1 MRGIL
6 ITVFFTFIYYSTFPQ
21 SYFYTY
27 NDSVSC
33 LSLTIQD
40 NKYEM
45 SFSKRI
51 VTIENCSFSHIVT
64 KGKCLRNDSLITLKD
79 DKLGFEFILKKEDNT
94 LYPYQNTPIFLKDKA
109 FSFPTNTTMLQEDLD
124 RLENFEQKY
133 PNENISK
140 TEDLILSSDKIIHGK
155 YSNHDNTTI
164 KIFSD
169 GNYEIEGISFIYSKG
184 KWKENE
190 YSIEFYDSY
199 LNFTFIGKKLTLN
212 RIQLKI
218 PESEKDIFIL

>member
-1 MRGIL
+1 MRKIL
-6 ITVFFTFIYYSTFPQ
+6 ITVLLSFTSSFAFSQ

-27 NDSVSC
+27 KDSVSC

-79 DKLGFEFILKKEDNT
+79 DKLGFEFILKKENNI
-94 LYPYQNTPIFLKDKA
+94 LYPYQNTPIFLNDKT
-109 FSFPTNTTMLQEDLD
+109 FSFLTNTTILQGDLD
-124 RLENFEQKY
+124 RLENIDQYY
-133 PNENISK
+133 PKGNISK

-184 KWKENE
+184 KWEENE

-199 LNFTFIGKKLTLN
+199 LNFTFIGKKLTHN
-212 RIQLKI
+212 RIQLKF

>member
-1 MRGIL
+1 MKKIISTIL
-6 ITVFFTFIYYSTFPQ
+6 FVLISHFSFSQTYS
-21 SYFYTY
+21 YEYK
-27 NDSVSC
+27 DSIST
-33 LSLTIQD
+33 LFLTIEN
-40 NKYEM
+40 NKYEV
-45 SFSKRI
+45 SYTKYI
-51 VTIENCSFSHIVT
+51 IEVENSIFSHIVS

-109 FSFPTNTTMLQEDLD
+109 FSFSTNTTMLQEDLD
-124 RLENFEQKY
+124 RLKNFEQNY
-133 PNENISK
+133 PKENISK

-199 LNFTFIGKKLTLN
+199 LNFTFIGKKLTHN
-212 RIQLKI
+212 RIQLKF

>member
-1 MRGIL
+1 MRKIL
-6 ITVFFTFIYYSTFPQ
+6 ITVLFSFTSSFAFSQ

-27 NDSVSC
+27 KDSVSC

-94 LYPYQNTPIFLKDKA
+94 LYPYQNTPIFLKDKT
-109 FSFPTNTTMLQEDLD
+109 FSFLTNTTILQGDLD
-124 RLENFEQKY
+124 RLENIDQYY
-133 PNENISK
+133 PKGNISK
-140 TEDLILSSDKIIHGK
+140 TEDLILSSEKIIHGK

-184 KWKENE
+184 KWEENE

-199 LNFTFIGKKLTLN
+199 LNFTFIGKKLTHN
-212 RIQLKI
+212 RIQLKF